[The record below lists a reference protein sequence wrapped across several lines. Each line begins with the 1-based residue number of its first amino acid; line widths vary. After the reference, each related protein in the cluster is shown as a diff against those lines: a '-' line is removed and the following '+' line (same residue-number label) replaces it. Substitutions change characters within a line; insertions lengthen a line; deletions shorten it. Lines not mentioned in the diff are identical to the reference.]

1 VKNLDGKIDRNLMNY
16 RYDHQMT
23 IYRNKIQEKLNNE
36 NIFIISDGALGFEFL
51 IILALIGIETNKDK
65 IVT

>member
-1 VKNLDGKIDRNLMNY
+1 MA
-16 RYDHQMT
+16 
-23 IYRNKIQEKLNNE
+23 IYGNKIQEKLNNE